1 MIIEKRLKFTGEGLN
16 KPSNEDFKS
25 SNPINKIK
33 NDMIKPDIY
42 SNLPWPKGCSIS
54 GFLQES
60 LKPKIET
67 KEAAASEI
75 LLNASAIIATELARI
90 PKINFKPN
98 STTFKKIPNTNKTL
112 FEFLL
117 EKDYDIEI
125 AYCIRF
131 ILINATQQK
140 YTNKSIALF
149 DKNDQ
154 LIEEVVFD
162 NDKLIWRNFAP
173 NSKIA
178 KILECI
184 IEELKNWQYYK

>member
-1 MIIEKRLKFTGEGLN
+1 MKKFILLILFIFLTLPIFASNWIIIDAETQISKQNLKSYNTN
-16 KPSNEDFKS
+16 SNIKADIFYSYLSKDKNVV
-25 SNPINKIK
+25 SNS
-33 NDMIKPDIY
+33 DIY
-42 SNLPWPKGCSIS
+42 
-54 GFLQES
+54 
-60 LKPKIET
+60 
-67 KEAAASEI
+67 
-75 LLNASAIIATELARI
+75 
-90 PKINFKPN
+90 IN
-98 STTFKKIPNTNKTL
+98 
-112 FEFLL
+112 L

-184 IEELKNWQYYK
+184 IEELKT